1 MIGRL
6 LGHTQVQTT
15 ARYAHLK
22 TDPIRAAANKV
33 SDAIALAL
41 TLPVKENDAGE
52 NNLDV
57 AA

>member
-6 LGHTQVQTT
+6 LGYTQVQTT
-15 ARYAHLK
+15 ARYTYLK

-33 SDAIALAL
+33 SDAIAL
-41 TLPVKENDAGE
+41 TLPVKDNS
-52 NNLDV
+52 NSQSNLDI